1 MESSNPAPL
10 SGTPGD
16 EDIYTRNNNDDV
28 SNRDASS
35 IYKGGI
41 PTSGPPVNKSHKS
54 SPRPRN
60 ISNPLQTGIL
70 NYLKSQQHDQ
80 YNHCL
85 PTYFHPIFPQ
95 SPSIP
100 LPKRFTVYTPLLLL
114 PSNTFSL
121 PPEWATL
128 YNTFSSAQ
136 RQELYAYIVASFA
149 PMGVTHIAI
158 SAPISPTTAT
168 GIDNRIRSPT
178 GLAPLYGDFGEA
190 SDHVGGEA
198 GRGESALWVR
208 AVQNRGI
215 VQIWA
220 PFHSMF
226 SRGNVVEKAR
236 ILGIESPF
244 EGLDDGFD
252 DSGKRLLGQRTG
264 DIAVVDMYAG
274 IGYFVFSYL
283 KRGVGRVLGW
293 EINGW
298 SIEGLCRGCKENGWG
313 VKVVKVDKK
322 TGEIEGGIDGLA
334 MGLREEDRVVIF
346 HGDNKF
352 ATDVIR
358 ALEEAMQRT
367 KTWKRIRH
375 VNLGLLPSS
384 KPSWEGAVKVLDTE
398 AGGWIHVHENVD
410 IKSIGMM
417 EEGIAKEIS
426 SLLSSSRG
434 SAQLAPS
441 SQPFIPAAKC
451 IHVERI
457 KTYAP
462 GVMHCVF
469 DIYIPP
475 SPSWLESSNNILV

>member
-16 EDIYTRNNNDDV
+16 EDIYTRNNNDNV

-41 PTSGPPVNKSHKS
+41 PTSAPPVNKSHKS

-85 PTYFHPIFPQ
+85 PTYFHPVSPQ

-136 RQELYAYIVASFA
+136 RQELYACIVASFA

-158 SAPISPTTAT
+158 NAPISPTTAT

-226 SRGNVVEKAR
+226 SRGNVVEKR
-236 ILGIESPF
+236 GF
-244 EGLDDGFD
+244 WGL
-252 DSGKRLLGQRTG
+252 
-264 DIAVVDMYAG
+264 
-274 IGYFVFSYL
+274 
-283 KRGVGRVLGW
+283 
-293 EINGW
+293 N
-298 SIEGLCRGCKENGWG
+298 
-313 VKVVKVDKK
+313 
-322 TGEIEGGIDGLA
+322 
-334 MGLREEDRVVIF
+334 
-346 HGDNKF
+346 
-352 ATDVIR
+352 VIR

-417 EEGIAKEIS
+417 EEEEVHSLHRHHNPLFLQRSVSMWKE
-426 SLLSSSRG
+426 LRPMPR
-434 SAQLAPS
+434 A
-441 SQPFIPAAKC
+441 
-451 IHVERI
+451 
-457 KTYAP
+457 
-462 GVMHCVF
+462 
-469 DIYIPP
+469 
-475 SPSWLESSNNILV
+475 